1 VDRGW
6 HHLRRLA
13 CVERSLVNA
22 LAWARSL
29 RRRLEQGGPLNEPA
43 GEGGCSWPHVSSLIR
58 LAYLAFD
65 ITRAIVNGSQPAE
78 LTLADLMDREIPI
91 DWAKQ
96 RRNFAF
102 F

>member
-1 VDRGW
+1 M
-6 HHLRRLA
+6 
-13 CVERSLVNA
+13 
-22 LAWARSL
+22 
-29 RRRLEQGGPLNEPA
+29 NEPA
-43 GEGGCSWPHVSSLIR
+43 GEDGCSWPHVRSVIR

-65 ITRAIVNGSQPAE
+65 ITRAIVNGSQLAE